1 MMWRVD
7 LCKFNP
13 CVSIF
18 HSNCKSVLF
27 GANRDF
33 LYSVECSPRKINL
46 IFAILS
52 SKYWEV
58 EDDKEAVLQFFFGF

>member
-18 HSNCKSVLF
+18 HPIAKSVLF
-27 GANRDF
+27 VGNRDF
-33 LYSVECSPRKINL
+33 LFSGECSPCKINL
-46 IFAILS
+46 TFAILS
-52 SKYWEV
+52 SKYWEA